1 MKRTIDYQITRADE
15 GIRIEQFLRRQGFS
29 GQNLTLIKRMPQNI
43 LLNGQFVYMKDNVH
57 AGDHLRVQI
66 NEEASSEKIPPVDL
80 PLDIIYEDEDIIV
93 LNKAAGM
100 PIHPSMANY
109 ENSLAN
115 ALAYYYEKQGKPFIF
130 RCTNRLDRDT
140 SGLTI
145 VAKHLVASSILSDAV
160 AKKEVRREYLA
171 ICSGI
176 PDPTTGTIDAPLA
189 RVDGTILAREVDFS
203 CGDRAITHYKVEKAL
218 NRSHTPDPRTYE
230 IHRVS
235 SDRRLSLQS
244 RYALYEAA
252 GTPFLS
258 HVLYSS
264 DHKGTYDLYRSSA
277 TGYGGCTY
285 LSLSRQVIT
294 LFYLFCATIM
304 TIVG

>member
-1 MKRTIDYQITRADE
+1 
-15 GIRIEQFLRRQGFS
+15 
-29 GQNLTLIKRMPQNI
+29 
-43 LLNGQFVYMKDNVH
+43 
-57 AGDHLRVQI
+57 
-66 NEEASSEKIPPVDL
+66 
-80 PLDIIYEDEDIIV
+80 
-93 LNKAAGM
+93 M

-218 NRSHTPDPRTYE
+218 NDHAL
-230 IHRVS
+230 V
-235 SDRRLSLQS
+235 SLQLETGRTHQIRVHMKYIGYPLIGDYLYNPDM
-244 RYALYEAA
+244 RYMKRQALHSYRMSFIHPITKEPMTFTAA
-252 GTPFLS
+252 LPQDMEDALIC
-258 HVLYSS
+258 LCP
-264 DHKGTYDLYRSSA
+264 DRL
-277 TGYGGCTY
+277 
-285 LSLSRQVIT
+285 
-294 LFYLFCATIM
+294 
-304 TIVG
+304 

>member
-115 ALAYYYEKQGKPFIF
+115 ALTYYYEKQGKPFIF

-176 PDPTTGTIDAPLA
+176 PDPTTATIDAPLA

-218 NRSHTPDPRTYE
+218 NDHAL
-230 IHRVS
+230 V
-235 SDRRLSLQS
+235 SLQLETGRTHQIRVHMKYIGYPLIGDYLYNPDM
-244 RYALYEAA
+244 RYMKRQALHSYRMSFIHPITKEPMTFTAA
-252 GTPFLS
+252 LPQDMEDALIC
-258 HVLYSS
+258 LCP
-264 DHKGTYDLYRSSA
+264 DRL
-277 TGYGGCTY
+277 
-285 LSLSRQVIT
+285 
-294 LFYLFCATIM
+294 
-304 TIVG
+304 

>member
-100 PIHPSMANY
+100 PIHPSMTNY

-115 ALAYYYEKQGKPFIF
+115 ALAYYYEEQGKPFIF

-176 PDPTTGTIDAPLA
+176 PDPTTSTIDAPLA

-218 NRSHTPDPRTYE
+218 NDHAL
-230 IHRVS
+230 V
-235 SDRRLSLQS
+235 SLQLETGRTHQIRVHMKYIGYPLIGDYLYNPDM
-244 RYALYEAA
+244 RYMKRQALHSYRMSFIHPITKEPMTFTAA
-252 GTPFLS
+252 LPQDMEDALIC
-258 HVLYSS
+258 LCP
-264 DHKGTYDLYRSSA
+264 DRL
-277 TGYGGCTY
+277 
-285 LSLSRQVIT
+285 
-294 LFYLFCATIM
+294 
-304 TIVG
+304 

>member
-43 LLNGQFVYMKDNVH
+43 LLNGQFVYMKDKVH

-66 NEEASSEKIPPVDL
+66 NEEASSEKTPPVPL

-189 RVDGTILAREVDFS
+189 RVDGTILARKVDFS

-218 NRSHTPDPRTYE
+218 NDHAL
-230 IHRVS
+230 V
-235 SDRRLSLQS
+235 SLQLETGRTHQIRVHMKYIGYPLIGDYLYNPDM
-244 RYALYEAA
+244 RYMRRQALHSYRMSFIHPITKEPMTFTAA
-252 GTPFLS
+252 LPQDMEDALIC
-258 HVLYSS
+258 LCP
-264 DHKGTYDLYRSSA
+264 DRL
-277 TGYGGCTY
+277 
-285 LSLSRQVIT
+285 
-294 LFYLFCATIM
+294 
-304 TIVG
+304 

>member
-1 MKRTIDYQITRADE
+1 MPATTCASRSMRRLLLKR
-15 GIRIEQFLRRQGFS
+15 S
-29 GQNLTLIKRMPQNI
+29 
-43 LLNGQFVYMKDNVH
+43 
-57 AGDHLRVQI
+57 
-66 NEEASSEKIPPVDL
+66 PPVDL

-218 NRSHTPDPRTYE
+218 NDHAL
-230 IHRVS
+230 V
-235 SDRRLSLQS
+235 SLQLETGRTHQIRVHMKYIGYPLIGDYLYNPDM
-244 RYALYEAA
+244 RYMKRQALHSYRMSFIHPITKEPMTFTAA
-252 GTPFLS
+252 LPQDMEDALIC
-258 HVLYSS
+258 LCP
-264 DHKGTYDLYRSSA
+264 DRL
-277 TGYGGCTY
+277 
-285 LSLSRQVIT
+285 
-294 LFYLFCATIM
+294 
-304 TIVG
+304 